1 NSIYVNE
8 FFKRNDWVE
17 LFNTTSQPIDVDGMY
32 LSDDPDKP
40 KKYQISKQ
48 IASNPT
54 AQVNTVIPPHGY
66 LVVWCDKLEPLSQ
79 LHASFKLDA
88 DGGNVLL
95 TAADESWSDHLTY
108 TAMKSTATVGRYPD
122 GTSHVVAMNVPTIAR
137 ANIASSYDVE
147 VSQPEQ
153 SGITDSTIMAQQ
165 PSGQTFNLKGQS
177 VQGHLA
183 PGIYIRNGRK
193 VVVK

>member
-1 NSIYVNE
+1 L
-8 FFKRNDWVE
+8 NDKY
-17 LFNTTSQPIDVDGMY
+17 P
-32 LSDDPDKP
+32 SDTPYNHQKN
-40 KKYQISKQ
+40 QSSKH

-54 AQVNTVIPPHGY
+54 VQVNTVIPSHGY
-66 LVVWCDKLEPLSQ
+66 LVIWCDKLEPLSQ

-88 DGGNVLL
+88 DGGYVLL
-95 TAADESWSDHLTY
+95 TAADESWCDLIVY
-108 TAMKSTATVGRYPD
+108 TAMKGTETVGRYPD

-165 PSGQTFNLKGQS
+165 PFGQTFNLKGQS
-177 VQGHLA
+177 VQGRLA